1 MRQNHKP
8 NNVGKYAFAIGFI
21 LLLMG
26 SCSMNRHL
34 SNIHQLL
41 VQQDSYQQS
50 QDQHYQQFIADLEQE
65 KLAAF
70 EATVLSTTEK
80 GATHDQ

>member
-1 MRQNHKP
+1 MRQDHKP
-8 NNVGKYAFAIGFI
+8 NNVGKYLLAIGFI

-41 VQQDSYQQS
+41 MQQDSYQQS
-50 QDQHYQQFIADLEQE
+50 QNQHYRQFIADLEQK

-80 GATHDQ
+80 GTTHAQ

>member
-1 MRQNHKP
+1 MRQDHKP
-8 NNVGKYAFAIGFI
+8 NNVGKYLLAIGFI

-41 VQQDSYQQS
+41 AQQDSYQQS
-50 QDQHYQQFIADLEQE
+50 QDHHYRQFIADREQAA
-65 KLAAF
+65 LALL

-80 GATHDQ
+80 GATHAQ

>member
-1 MRQNHKP
+1 MRQDHKP
-8 NNVGKYAFAIGFI
+8 NHVGKYAFAIGFI

-50 QDQHYQQFIADLEQE
+50 QDQHYRQFIADREQAA
-65 KLAAF
+65 LAAF

-80 GATHDQ
+80 GATHEK

>member
-1 MRQNHKP
+1 MRQDHKP
-8 NNVGKYAFAIGFI
+8 NNVDKYLLAIGFI

-26 SCSMNRHL
+26 SCSMNRQL
-34 SNIHQLL
+34 RNIHQLL
-41 VQQDSYQQS
+41 MQQDSYQQS
-50 QDQHYQQFIADLEQE
+50 QDHHYRQFIADR
-65 KLAAF
+65 AAF